1 MKIGII
7 TAHLS
12 FEKRGG
18 SNYSIHRLATELTK
32 RDHSVTVYTINYEH
46 DNHVPE
52 SYPYRIKDD
61 IIQTDTLI
69 GGTVELLNQLEAC
82 IEPQDLFHVYIPGV
96 IPLVGLYKRRSGT
109 TTPIVATLNGYTT
122 FCTNTAAMEEDCWNN
137 CTLSKKFRH
146 ARERGVE
153 RVAKLP
159 RMAFNDIAGP
169 QLMNQLDEFFCLS
182 PAVKQIH
189 QGIGVESDLLRV
201 IPNMVDPTFQTAP
214 SVDRDN
220 VRILYVGRLEDIKGV
235 SILLE
240 AIENM
245 SATGHHVDI
254 VGDNLLEYGPGLETY
269 RRRTKE
275 SAIADRVSF
284 HGWVDYH
291 DLSDYYAA
299 ADLFVHPGLWPEPFG
314 RTIIEAMQHE
324 LPVICSDVGGPPWIS
339 GSAGQSYPR
348 NDAGA
353 LAEILDELVTNETQ
367 RQQLCENIPQEL
379 ERFSTERVMDEIER
393 RYHAHITPE

>member
-12 FEKRGG
+12 FEERGG

-32 RDHSVTVYTINYEH
+32 RDHSVTVYTINYEY

-52 SYPYRIKDD
+52 SYPYRIKND

-69 GGTVELLNQLEAC
+69 GGTVELLNQLKAC
-82 IEPQDLFHVYIPGV
+82 IEPQDLFHVYIPGI
-96 IPLVGLYKRRSGT
+96 IPLVGLYKRRSDT

-122 FCTNTAAMEEDCWNN
+122 FCTNTAAMEEGCWNH

-169 QLMNQLDEFFCLS
+169 RLMNQLDEFFCLS

-189 QGIGVESDLLRV
+189 QGIRVESDLLRV
-201 IPNMVDPTFQTAP
+201 IPNMVDPTFQTTP
-214 SVDRDN
+214 NVDTDD

-235 SILLE
+235 SILIE
-240 AIENM
+240 AVENM
-245 SATGHHVDI
+245 SVSGYHVDI
-254 VGDNLLEYGPGLETY
+254 VGDNLLEYGPDLKTY

-314 RTIIEAMQHE
+314 RTILEAMQHE

-353 LAEILDELVTNETQ
+353 LAEILDELVTNATQ
-367 RQQLCENIPQEL
+367 RQQLRENIPQEL

-393 RYHAHITPE
+393 RYRAHITPE